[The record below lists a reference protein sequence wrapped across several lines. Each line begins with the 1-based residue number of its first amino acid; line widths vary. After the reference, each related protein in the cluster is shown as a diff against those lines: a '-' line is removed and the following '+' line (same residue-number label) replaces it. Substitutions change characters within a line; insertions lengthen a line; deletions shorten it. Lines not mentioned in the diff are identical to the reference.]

1 MNNTN
6 NNILLYKL
14 RGILYAGDSKYK
26 ILLTRG
32 GESID
37 VIGEV
42 KQVDGQKLGAF
53 NLLVFE
59 SDEFNNLCTRG
70 YVNSKTL
77 KEAVFAFHECV

>member
-1 MNNTN
+1 MNSTTDNS
-6 NNILLYKL
+6 LLYKL
-14 RGILYAGDSKYK
+14 RSILYVGDSKYK
-26 ILLTRG
+26 IVLTMG
-32 GESID
+32 GESIE

-59 SDEFNNLCTRG
+59 SDEFNKLCTFG

>member
-1 MNNTN
+1 MNNSTGN
-6 NNILLYKL
+6 SLMYKL

-26 ILLTRG
+26 IMLTRG
-32 GESID
+32 AESIE

-42 KQVDGQKLGAF
+42 KRVDGQKIGEF

-77 KEAVFAFHECV
+77 KEAVFAFHECI

>member
-1 MNNTN
+1 MNRPTDNSS
-6 NNILLYKL
+6 LYKL

-26 ILLTRG
+26 IVLTRE

-42 KQVDGQKLGAF
+42 KQVEGQKLGAF

>member
-1 MNNTN
+1 MNSPTDNS
-6 NNILLYKL
+6 LLYKL
-14 RGILYAGDSKYK
+14 RGILYAGESKYK
-26 ILLTRG
+26 IVLTRG

-59 SDEFNNLCTRG
+59 SDEFNKLCTFG